1 MGASSDL
8 ASLRAMGRP
17 LVTTRDAAI
26 RLGRTESTASHLLR
40 RLADAGVIRPVR
52 RGLWAIE
59 PDVDPMQVVPWVTAP
74 YPSYVSLWSA
84 LHAHRMLSQ
93 IPRETHV
100 VSVAGRTEST
110 HRWASLSSTKSRRR
124 SSADTRRQLTG
135 SRLPRRPRPSSIWHI
150 CRRRTG
156 VGSGIFPRSTLVAGT
171 AAGTL
176 GRGSRRSRP
185 RGFGRSP
192 STVSKRSRRA
202 PPQPRQADHP
212 AAQNRSWG
220 AVHAAQEPDTDR

>member
-26 RLGRTESTASHLLR
+26 RLGRTESAASHLLR

-84 LHAHRMLSQ
+84 LHAHGMLSQ

-100 VSVAGRTEST
+100 VSVGRP
-110 HRWASLSSTKSRRR
+110 HRVDTSLGVLVVHQIAPEIFGGYET
-124 SSADTRRQLTG
+124 SADGIALATPAKAIFDMAYLSATHGRRF
-135 SRLPRRPRPSSIWHI
+135 RHLPE
-150 CRRRTG
+150 
-156 VGSGIFPRSTLVAGT
+156 VN
-171 AAGTL
+171 L
-176 GRGSRRSRP
+176 GRGY
-185 RGFGRSP
+185 RGRDARAW
-192 STVSKRSRRA
+192 VSKIPTQRLRTITLDRIETIEES
-202 PPQPRQADHP
+202 
-212 AAQNRSWG
+212 AA
-220 AVHAAQEPDTDR
+220 AAAAS